1 MITCEREE
9 INMSIKS
16 NHSELDL
23 PIMKVIPSVKKT
35 LKEHSSAV
43 LVAEAGA
50 GKTTVVP
57 LSLLDEEWVQGKKI
71 IMLEPRRLAA
81 RNAAARMAQHLG
93 EPVGKTV
100 GYRVRMDSKV
110 SKDTRIEVVTEGILT
125 RMLQHDQALEEVALL
140 IFDEFHER
148 NLHGDLALALA
159 LDSRSVLRDD
169 LRILVMSATLEAEP
183 VVSLLGEAELI
194 TCEGRTYPVETK
206 YVPKLQSV
214 DMETHMAQVIPCALR
229 EQDGDVLA
237 FLPGAREIHRVMKK
251 LEEMMLGPEV
261 KIYPL
266 YGALSPAEQDLAIL
280 KAGPNERKVILATT
294 IAESSLTIE
303 GIGAVVDSGLR
314 RDSVFSSKSGMNRLV
329 TIPISK
335 ASADQRKGRA
345 GRTSSGIC
353 YRLWSTSEQD
363 ARPEKNR
370 PELLTTDLAPVV
382 LELAVWGVR
391 KPDELRWL
399 DLPPAGAYEAAA
411 VLLKQL
417 GCLDNRGHATS
428 RGKRIAGMGTHPRI
442 GHMLLQ
448 AAELGL
454 ARDASL
460 LGALLQQES
469 SRRLI
474 ESAGSDLRPQLDYL
488 RTASAA
494 GFASAAPQD
503 EVLRRLILES
513 RQLYREV
520 ESRDKTGE
528 TPPPQDSCGILLAFA
543 YPDRIGQR
551 REDGRY
557 LLASGRG
564 VRAASDMRGT
574 APYIV
579 VASSDDQGS
588 DGLIRAFAPV
598 ELDEIYTYLSELVVT
613 EEEVYWDKNTRSV
626 RAVRRQ
632 RRGAIILKEMNY
644 PDPPEEQ
651 VLQALLEGIQAEG
664 VSLLS
669 IGKTTR
675 QLLERMQ
682 FLHKANPD
690 WPDLSDE
697 HLLEYLLEHLPPY
710 LAGVRSAAGLQQ
722 ISITSVLL
730 DSLSWEQ
737 RQILDKE
744 APTHYTVPSG
754 SKIPI
759 RYDGQG
765 APYIAVRLQEMFG
778 LLESPRLGQGRIPLT
793 IHLLSPAQ
801 RPVQVTSDLASFW
814 REGYFEVK
822 KDLKGR
828 YPKHYW
834 PEDPLQAAAT
844 NRVRPKS

>member
-1 MITCEREE
+1 MRKTTW
-9 INMSIKS
+9 NQD
-16 NHSELDL
+16 HDL
-23 PIMKVIPSVKKT
+23 PIFQVIPEIKSTFKQKT
-35 LKEHSSAV
+35 SAV
-43 LVAEAGA
+43 LVAEPGA

-57 LSLLDEEWVQGKKI
+57 LALLEEEWMNNKKI

-81 RNAAARMAQHLG
+81 RNAAIRMAKSIG

-110 SKDTRIEVVTEGILT
+110 SSDTRIEVVTEGILT
-125 RMLQHDQALEEVALL
+125 RMLQHDQALEEVGLL

-159 LDSRSVLRDD
+159 LECQSVLRED

-183 VVSLLGEAELI
+183 VMSLFGDAALI
-194 TCEGRTYPVETK
+194 TCTGRTYPVETK
-206 YVPKLQSV
+206 YMPKLHNM
-214 DMETHMAQVIPCALR
+214 DMETHMAQVISLALNQQ
-229 EQDGDVLA
+229 EGHILA
-237 FLPGAREIHRVMKK
+237 FLPGAREIHRVMRK
-251 LEEMMLGPEV
+251 LEEKNLGPQV
-261 KIYPL
+261 KVYPL
-266 YGALSPAEQDLAIL
+266 YGALSQQEQDRAIL
-280 KAGPNERKVILATT
+280 AVGNLERKVILATT

-314 RDSVFSSKSGMNRLV
+314 KDSVFSSRSGMSRLV

-345 GRTSSGIC
+345 GRTAEGIC

-363 ARPEKNR
+363 AKPEKNR
-370 PELLTTDLAPVV
+370 PEVLTADLAPLA
-382 LELAVWGVR
+382 LELAVWGVQT
-391 KPDELRWL
+391 PGDLRWL
-399 DLPPAGAYEAAA
+399 DVPPAGAYEAAT
-411 VLLKQL
+411 VLLQQL
-417 GCLDNRGHATS
+417 GCLDDRGQVTS
-428 RGKRIAGMGTHPRI
+428 RGKQIAGMGTHPRI

-448 AAELGL
+448 AAKLGL

-460 LGALLQQES
+460 LGALLQQGS
-469 SRRLI
+469 SRLQDFT
-474 ESAGSDLRPQLDYL
+474 AGWDLRPQLERL
-488 RTASAA
+488 RALSAA
-494 GFASAAPQD
+494 GFASATYEGEAS
-503 EVLRRLILES
+503 LRSLMQES

-520 ESRDKTGE
+520 ESRQEEGE
-528 TPPPQDSCGILLAFA
+528 SLPPEKSCGLLLAFA

-564 VRAASDMRGT
+564 VQAASFMSGLA

-579 VASSDDQGS
+579 VAEADDQGA
-588 DGLIRAFAPV
+588 DGLIRTCAPLA
-598 ELDEIYTYLSELVVT
+598 LDDIYSYLKEQIT
-613 EEEVYWDKNTRSV
+613 IEEKVFWDKNTHSVRSV
-626 RAVRRQ
+626 RQ
-632 RRGAIILKEMNY
+632 QKWGAIILKEMGY
-644 PDPPEEQ
+644 LSPPEED
-651 VLQALLEGIQAEG
+651 VLQALLAGIREEGLSA
-664 VSLLS
+664 LS
-669 IGKTTR
+669 ISKSTR
-675 QLLERMQ
+675 QLVERMQ
-682 FLHKANPD
+682 FLHQVNPV
-690 WPDLSDE
+690 WPDLSDSA
-697 HLLEYLLEHLPPY
+697 LLEYVLDHIPPY

-722 ISITSVLL
+722 INITSVLL
-730 DSLSWEQ
+730 DSLSWEE
-737 RQILDKE
+737 RQALERE

-778 LLESPRLGQGRIPLT
+778 LTESPRLGEGRIPLT

-814 REGYFEVK
+814 REGYYEVK

-834 PEDPLQAAAT
+834 PEDPLQAEAT
-844 NRVRPKS
+844 SRVKPKGK